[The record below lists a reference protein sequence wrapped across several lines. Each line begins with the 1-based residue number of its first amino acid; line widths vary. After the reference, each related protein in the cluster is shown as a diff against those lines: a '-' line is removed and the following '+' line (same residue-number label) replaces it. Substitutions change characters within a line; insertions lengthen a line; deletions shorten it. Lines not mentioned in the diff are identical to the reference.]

1 MFFGNESN
9 FVLQI
14 KEENMNWWEK
24 VKAFLEGKKIELTPE
39 EETALKGME
48 PKPTNSNII
57 PRPQDDAVIETL
69 RAELRQS
76 TEQNQAIMKLLADEK
91 KAREDSVKT
100 LQEDSAKRRAA
111 EIDAIIKEAG
121 DKGKLHPKNE
131 DEIKRYRTL
140 LEKDFDTAKAI
151 IDSMQ
156 ETKATT
162 KPDDKGAGDGAV
174 DDITQETKPLNRIK
188 LMNDAKAAFKD
199 EVPVN

>member
-1 MFFGNESN
+1 
-9 FVLQI
+9 
-14 KEENMNWWEK
+14 MNWWEK